1 MKFILPIVLCANV
14 RKHTPVCFHP
24 NDPLNQD
31 FNFGCAAL
39 QKLMLFAFP
48 LMVSNYE
55 SREISFRGRRP
66 AHRAHRSTFL
76 TLCRQTTSAPRQRSV
91 FPWGF
96 FFFLFFVFIASCCI
110 RKYIAPLMQKQNAA
124 SSEIYLFFFI
134 FFTRRFGLWGPGIHS
149 FRTLMYWFYLS
160 CGLDDL
166 LRLVHD
172 SVGRGERKKNGCWA
186 SWNDFE
192 REGERESSTL
202 RPPLMS
208 LSQQK

>member
-1 MKFILPIVLCANV
+1 MKFILPIVLCANI
-14 RKHTPVCFHP
+14 RKRTPVCFHP

-91 FPWGF
+91 FSREGF
-96 FFFLFFVFIASCCI
+96 FFFSLFIASCI
-110 RKYIAPLMQKQNAA
+110 RRYIVPLMQKQNAA
-124 SSEIYLFFFI
+124 SSEIYLFYLLFI
-134 FFTRRFGLWGPGIHS
+134 FIFLLVALGFEDQGSIH
-149 FRTLMYWFYLS
+149 LE
-160 CGLDDL
+160 
-166 LRLVHD
+166 H
-172 SVGRGERKKNGCWA
+172 
-186 SWNDFE
+186 
-192 REGERESSTL
+192 
-202 RPPLMS
+202 
-208 LSQQK
+208 